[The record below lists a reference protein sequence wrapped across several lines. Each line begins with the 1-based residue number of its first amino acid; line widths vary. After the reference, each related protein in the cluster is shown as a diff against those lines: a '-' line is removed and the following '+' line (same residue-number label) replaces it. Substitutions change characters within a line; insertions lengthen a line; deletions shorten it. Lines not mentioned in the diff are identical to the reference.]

1 MEKTQYSSKAVSGG
15 GLVSCLRVDYPVVIP
30 YGRTVRFLVRRSDVI
45 HRFSVPSLGVKV
57 DAIPG
62 RISRAVSGAIFPGV
76 LYGSCNEL
84 CGELHRNMPVV
95 VERVSPER
103 FVKWVEIGREAPR
116 GALSCL

>member
-1 MEKTQYSSKAVSGG
+1 M
-15 GLVSCLRVDYPVVIP
+15 VSCLSVDYPVVIP
-30 YGRTVRFLVRRSDVI
+30 YRRSVRFLVRSSDVI

-62 RISRAVSGAIFPGV
+62 RITRAVRGSVFPGV

-103 FVKWVEIGREAPR
+103 FDEWVEIIREADE
-116 GALSCL
+116 S